1 MYYFIV
7 NPNAGWGKG
16 GRVWRVLA
24 CYMEKRLVEYEAYLT
39 TEKGDARN
47 IARKLTEGRRE
58 PLVIIGVGG
67 DGTMNELVDGLVFCA
82 SVTLGYIPAGSAND
96 LRRGLRL
103 TANPLRGMKR
113 IFAARRH
120 RTIDYG
126 VLSYG
131 EQAVEH
137 RRFLV
142 SAGIGMDAAVCQEIA
157 ERRQRGKKTP
167 PGGRS
172 LSYILT
178 GLKQILKCR
187 PCKGHIILDGVK
199 RVEFNHIAFISCQ
212 IQPYEGGGF
221 KIAPGADGSDG
232 RLEICVASHASR
244 RKLIS
249 VFLEAFRGVRRQK
262 GIRCYQCGEA
272 VIHTERLLPVH
283 VDGECCGLH
292 SDLQIACVPRKVR
305 IVG

>member
-1 MYYFIV
+1 M
-7 NPNAGWGKG
+7 
-16 GRVWRVLA
+16 
-24 CYMEKRLVEYEAYLT
+24 
-39 TEKGDARN
+39 
-47 IARKLTEGRRE
+47 
-58 PLVIIGVGG
+58 IIGVGG

-82 SVTLGYIPAGSAND
+82 PVTLGYIPAGSAND

-120 RTIDYG
+120 APSITAFSPTGSRRWSIDVSG
-126 VLSYG
+126 QRRNRHGRGGLSGDCG
-131 EQAVEH
+131 EK
-137 RRFLV
+137 
-142 SAGIGMDAAVCQEIA
+142 A
-157 ERRQRGKKTP
+157 EGEEDP
-167 PGGRS
+167 SGGRS

-187 PCKGHIILDGVK
+187 PCKGYIILDGVK

-262 GIRCYQCGEA
+262 GFAAISAAR
-272 VIHTERLLPVH
+272 R
-283 VDGECCGLH
+283 
-292 SDLQIACVPRKVR
+292 
-305 IVG
+305 